1 MPLVRHAFAALV
13 CAIAIG
19 ALVAD
24 LWFRDLFDPP
34 GIFFVALPLLSFA
47 IVGSFLVIRRAGGPI
62 GWLLGADGALLQLVA
77 PSQAYGYASLD
88 AGAALPGG
96 ELVLWLGSFIGSALL
111 LLLIPAMVLFPD
123 GRSPGRT
130 FTFLLGAAVAVGLI
144 GTVASAFADQPI
156 LVPLPY
162 TGLRPG
168 EGARA
173 IPNPFAQHG
182 SLGDLLLLTASAL
195 NTLGPPL
202 LLVAPLALVVRFR
215 RGQSVERQQV
225 KWLMYAAAI
234 TFGLMVVGYVFS
246 LGPVKFLVNILTV
259 FGLGLLPVAIGIAV
273 TRYRLYDI
281 DVLIRR
287 TLIYAAVSA
296 VLLAAYVGGVALVH
310 FVIAPITAG
319 SGVAVAISTLAVVAL
334 FQPLRRRIQEAVDNR
349 FYRSRYD
356 AVRTL
361 DGFTVRLRDEVDLD
375 AVRADLVGAVRE
387 TMAPAHMSLWLR
399 EGVRR

>member
-1 MPLVRHAFAALV
+1 MALVRRSFVALV

-19 ALVAD
+19 SLAAD

-34 GIFFVALPLLSFA
+34 GIFFVALPLVSFA
-47 IVGSFLVIRRAGGPI
+47 IVGSFLVVRRAGGPI

-130 FTFLLGAAVAVGLI
+130 FTFLLGAVVATGLI
-144 GTVASAFADQPI
+144 GTVASALADQPI

-162 TGLRPG
+162 LGLHTG

-182 SLGDLLLLTASAL
+182 PLGGLLLLTASAL
-195 NTLGPPL
+195 NNLAPPL
-202 LLVAPLALVVRFR
+202 LLVAPLALAVRFR
-215 RGQSVERQQV
+215 RSQSVERQQL

-234 TFGLMVVGYVFS
+234 TFGLMIIGYVFS
-246 LGPVKFLVNILTV
+246 LGPIKILVNILTV

-296 VLLAAYVGGVALVH
+296 VLLAAYVGGVALFQ
-310 FVIAPITAG
+310 FVLAPVTAG
-319 SGVAVAISTLAVVAL
+319 SGVAVAISTLGVVAL
-334 FQPLRRRIQEAVDNR
+334 FQPLRRRIQEAVDRR

-356 AVRTL
+356 AARTL
-361 DGFTVRLRDEVDLD
+361 DSFAVRLRDEVDLD
-375 AVRADLVGAVRE
+375 AVRADLLGSVRQ
-387 TMAPAHMSLWLR
+387 TMAPAHLSLWLR
-399 EGVRR
+399 ERAR